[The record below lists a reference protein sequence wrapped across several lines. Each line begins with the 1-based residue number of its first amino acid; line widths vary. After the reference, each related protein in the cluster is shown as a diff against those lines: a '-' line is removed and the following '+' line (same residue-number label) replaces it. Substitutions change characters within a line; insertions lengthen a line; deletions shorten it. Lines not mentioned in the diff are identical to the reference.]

1 MVGKSSL
8 RFNSLTMRNNQF
20 AASGTR
26 NLNWFKHAKVIVLD
40 AHKHFRGGANT
51 PEACFH
57 ETSSRNITGTPA
69 VCCLLTWRCFYQYRN
84 ELCYEAMTEGHIW
97 FKTNVIKLKLQQVAG
112 EMKKDTFLCFRSVTD
127 QLSPSHHDDTKPLLP
142 KSIRQLSEH
151 AQCDWGLSSFLP
163 EDPPVFRIKA

>member
-69 VCCLLTWRCFYQYRN
+69 VCWHEGVSTNIGMNFVMKPWLKVTSDLKQMSWSWSSSRWQERWKRIPSFASGQSQISCHHLTMMIPNPSFPNQSDSCLNML
-84 ELCYEAMTEGHIW
+84 
-97 FKTNVIKLKLQQVAG
+97 
-112 EMKKDTFLCFRSVTD
+112 SVTED
-127 QLSPSHHDDTKPLLP
+127 SAVSCQRTPLF
-142 KSIRQLSEH
+142 SE
-151 AQCDWGLSSFLP
+151 
-163 EDPPVFRIKA
+163 